1 MCVEV
6 QTPHLVGFD
15 CKCGV
20 PMSTGTTAFS
30 IGVDKIQVAKEVI
43 VTNLLN
49 GNAESIW
56 GSCIYDIRIN
66 LEYRYPGCNI
76 RLFHKNEEI
85 PCLQQ
90 FVDSLSFIKVAD
102 SRKAVVFLERLVR
115 NFISRQLW
123 RLKYID
129 VWNKGTNLGSLHKDD
144 TSKAMFALQ
153 MVLTGHP
160 TNRDKMDLLE
170 LFVLLL
176 AEFCSLHRKTKC
188 RDISSAHFP
197 EELIDLV
204 GTTVGDICATSC
216 MSLLADIHFT
226 CNDFGKFVIDKS
238 ISRLNAKAN
247 DAPTPQANKCL
258 KRSQDALLECE
269 LAKQHLCT
277 IRRRSFA

>member
-1 MCVEV
+1 MRVEV
-6 QTPHLVGFD
+6 QIPHLVGFD

-20 PMSTGTTAFS
+20 PMSTGTTAFF
-30 IGVDKIQVAKEVI
+30 IGVDKIPVAKEVI
-43 VTNLLN
+43 VTNMLN

-56 GSCIYDIRIN
+56 GSCIYDMRIN
-66 LEYRYPGCNI
+66 LGYRYPGCNI
-76 RLFHKNEEI
+76 RLFHKNEEVS
-85 PCLQQ
+85 CLQQ

-102 SRKAVVFLERLVR
+102 SRKAVVFLERMVR
-115 NFISRQLW
+115 DFISRQRW
-123 RLKYID
+123 RLKYTD
-129 VWNKGTNLGSLHKDD
+129 VWNKGMNLGSLHKDD

-188 RDISSAHFP
+188 QDISSAHFP
-197 EELIDLV
+197 EELIYLV

-216 MSLLADIHFT
+216 MSLLADIHCT
-226 CNDFGKFVIDKS
+226 CNDFGKVVIDNC
-238 ISRLNAKAN
+238 ISRSNAKAN
-247 DAPTPQANKCL
+247 DAPTPQANTCL
-258 KRSQDALLECE
+258 NTFQDTLLEGE
-269 LAKQHLCT
+269 LAKQQLCT